1 MTYGNRFLD
10 ALEPDDE
17 AALRPHLR
25 RAEVEAGR
33 ILIEQDGP
41 IPELHFPVDA
51 QLVNLVRF
59 SDGGAIETSV
69 VGCEGLSGLAP
80 FMAGQ
85 PCGWEVAVRL
95 SGVVF
100 VIAAEPL
107 RARQAASPTM
117 RDGLLR
123 LAHIYQ
129 MQAVQH
135 AACNATHAVTPR
147 VARWLLIAHDL
158 TPGEKLQMTQEELAG
173 LLGAQ
178 RTTVNEAAGQLKAA
192 GAIHYSRG
200 VIRIL
205 DRRALEGM
213 ACECYAMERARFEAA
228 KVLPQGRPEACSG

>member
-1 MTYGNRFLD
+1 MSYGNRFLD
-10 ALEPDDE
+10 ALEPADE

-25 RAEVEAGR
+25 RVEVEAGR
-33 ILIEQDGP
+33 TLIEQDGP
-41 IPELHFPVDA
+41 IPELHFPFDA

-59 SDGGAIETSV
+59 SDGSAIETSV

-80 FMAGQ
+80 FMAGL

-95 SGVVF
+95 AGVIYVMP
-100 VIAAEPL
+100 AEIM
-107 RARQAASPTM
+107 RARQAVSPAV
-117 RDGLLR
+117 RADLLR

-135 AACNATHAVTPR
+135 AACNATHSVTPR
-147 VARWLLIAHDL
+147 VARWMLIAHDL
-158 TPGEKLQMTQEELAG
+158 TPGERLQMTQEELAG

-178 RTTVNEAAGQLKAA
+178 RTTVNEAANQLKAA
-192 GAIHYSRG
+192 GAIRYARG

-205 DRRALEGM
+205 DRRALERM

-228 KVLPQGRPEACSG
+228 RVLP

>member
-1 MTYGNRFLD
+1 MAYGNHFLD
-10 ALEPDDE
+10 ALDPDDE

-25 RAEVEAGR
+25 RIEVEEGR
-33 ILIEQDGP
+33 TLIEQDGP
-41 IPELHFPVDA
+41 IHEVHFPADA

-59 SDGGAIETSV
+59 SDGTAIETSV

-80 FMAGQ
+80 FMARQ

-95 SGVVF
+95 AGTVY
-100 VIAAEPL
+100 VIAAETV
-107 RARQAASPTM
+107 RARQAASPAM
-117 RDGLLR
+117 QAGLLR
-123 LAHIYQ
+123 LSHVYQ

-158 TPGEKLQMTQEELAG
+158 TPGEKLKMTQEELAG

-178 RTTVNEAAGQLKAA
+178 RTTVNEAANQLKAA
-192 GAIHYSRG
+192 GAIRYARG

-205 DRRALEGM
+205 DRGALERL

-228 KVLPQGRPEACSG
+228 KVLPGARA

>member
-1 MTYGNRFLD
+1 MSYGNRFLD
-10 ALEPDDE
+10 ALEPADE

-25 RAEVEAGR
+25 RVEVETGR
-33 ILIEQDGP
+33 TLIAQDGP

-59 SDGGAIETSV
+59 SDGAAIETSV

-95 SGVVF
+95 AGTVHVVP
-100 VIAAEPL
+100 AEVL
-107 RARQAASPTM
+107 RARQHASAAM

-178 RTTVNEAAGQLKAA
+178 RTTINEAAGQLKAA
-192 GAIHYSRG
+192 GAIRYARG

-205 DRRALEGM
+205 DREALERL

-228 KVLPQGRPEACSG
+228 RVLPEGRA